1 MFIET
6 ITKEEENFTISPRV
20 AAVILDD
27 YIARREDKISIAGL
41 VIGLTFVAAFLSIV
55 IGLLGKFLGHTLSR
69 GGLSMFLPP
78 PPLLSEYVKSSD

>member
-55 IGLLGKFLGHTLSR
+55 IGLLGKFRKSR
-69 GGLSMFLPP
+69 DGN
-78 PPLLSEYVKSSD
+78 LLSSI